1 MRTAYLLI
9 LWMVWGA
16 VPSDGAE
23 SNVNYLDWGRS
34 FAPPP
39 ATMEYQI
46 PQRVL
51 QKLPKTISLFS
62 RAPDQSLP
70 VPAVEWVIDR
80 CITDK
85 EEAAGMRRQV
95 ATNAAILK
103 EGRTFLKRNANGYLL
118 VNPGEGEIRFFKSRD
133 FDVGQP
139 GSRTK
144 AANADVLEKPA
155 LEKHLCELL
164 ARLQIDADEI
174 EKSPEKE
181 TGVVYRDRETFP
193 PPARVATLVQRDVN
207 VQRTVDGFP
216 VIPRSDV
223 HEILLSREIS
233 GEWSQMQIRWPRLER
248 KELVSVSLTSNSD
261 LERMVKSGQLIWD
274 RSNEVNWANGEKI
287 VVTEVRLGYLESRS
301 GQLVPVLLLDADLKR
316 ETGDHYVVLLLP
328 II

>member
-1 MRTAYLLI
+1 M
-9 LWMVWGA
+9 
-16 VPSDGAE
+16 D
-23 SNVNYLDWGRS
+23 
-34 FAPPP
+34 
-39 ATMEYQI
+39 YQI
-46 PQRVL
+46 PQGVF

-70 VPAVEWVIDR
+70 VAAVEWVIDH

-85 EEAAGMRRQV
+85 AEAAGMKRQV
-95 ATNAAILK
+95 ATNTPILK
-103 EGRTFLKRNANGYLL
+103 QGRTFLKRNASGYLL
-118 VNPGEGEIRFFKSRD
+118 VNPDEGEIRFFRSMNV
-133 FDVGQP
+133 DVGQR
-139 GSRTK
+139 GDRAK
-144 AANADVLEKPA
+144 AADSDILEKPV
-155 LEKHLCELL
+155 LEKHLRGLL
-164 ARLQIDADEI
+164 ARLQIDAGEI
-174 EKSPEKE
+174 EKNPEKE
-181 TGVVYRDRETFP
+181 TGVVYRDREAFP
-193 PPARVATLVQRDVN
+193 PPARVAMLVQRDVN

-223 HEILLSREIS
+223 HEILLSREVS

-248 KELVSVSLTSNSD
+248 KESVSVSLNSNSD

-316 ETGDHYVVLLLP
+316 ETGGHYVVLLLP